1 MTELDEDKDTAK
13 QVEVRRPSEDPWA
26 VLRALTPARIGLGRS
41 GAAVRTPVHLAF
53 QAAHAMARDA
63 VFTPFSPEDFATRL
77 TNELGLVAVPVA
89 TLATD
94 RTTYLKRPDTGR
106 RLAPESQRRL
116 EAMRG
121 ADALGSRPDVG
132 LVICDGL
139 SASGI
144 ELHGVPLVRAFVD
157 ALSTV
162 GLTLGP
168 IAVARHGRVAL
179 GDPIG
184 EALRAKLVMVVIGER
199 PGLSAA
205 DSVGVYLTFG
215 PRSGRTD
222 AERNCISNIHPPDG
236 LDYVAAAQKAAW
248 LAREGLRRSYTG
260 VHLKDESVDGL
271 ALVDELESLPDR

>member
-1 MTELDEDKDTAK
+1 MAELSEDKDAAK
-13 QVEVRRPSEDPWA
+13 QVEVRRPPEDPWA
-26 VLRALTPARIGLGRS
+26 ALRALTPARIGLGRA

-63 VFTPFSPEDFATRL
+63 VFTPFTPEDFAVRL
-77 TNELGLVAVPVA
+77 TNELGVIALPVA
-89 TLATD
+89 SLATE
-94 RTTYLKRPDTGR
+94 RTTYLRRPDLGR
-106 RLAPESQRRL
+106 RLAPESRARL
-116 EAMRG
+116 EGMTRAGG
-121 ADALGSRPDVG
+121 ARAEVA

-144 ELHGVPLVRAFVD
+144 ELHGVSLVRALVA
-157 ALSTV
+157 ALAAV
-162 GLTLGP
+162 GLSLAP

-184 EALRAKLVMVVIGER
+184 EALGASLVMVLIGER

-205 DSVGVYLTFG
+205 DSVGIYLTFG
-215 PRSGRTD
+215 PRPGRSD

-236 LDYVAAAQKAAW
+236 LDYAAAAQNAAW
-248 LAREGLRRSYTG
+248 LVREGLRRSYTG

-271 ALVDELESLPDR
+271 ALVDEAPLLTQD